1 MTCNDRMT
9 GERAVRKP
17 RREPGAPG
25 ERPAPGPTVGGMV
38 IADADPGRIDR
49 TSLIPF
55 YHQLKSLVVEQIA
68 REGLTP
74 GDRLP
79 SDHELCER
87 YGVSRTVAR
96 QALGELEFEG
106 VMAREK
112 GRGTFV
118 AQPKSAQGL
127 VQSLAGL
134 YDDVASHGMTL
145 RSEVRRLETIPA
157 KGRWQPTRGASG
169 TPVLVLERLRFIADC
184 RGCWSPPTCRPI
196 CPRSRSRRPGQR
208 IALRDHGSARRPAGD
223 RRRSVEAR
231 VANAS
236 LARDLG
242 LPKGGAVLFLASVGL
257 NAAGRPVEVFH
268 AFHRGDRTRFE
279 VALLRPADAGVV
291 ARLDRG

>member
-1 MTCNDRMT
+1 MVNADGT
-9 GERAVRKP
+9 GARPSAGRGDP
-17 RREPGAPG
+17 AGARG
-25 ERPAPGPTVGGMV
+25 
-38 IADADPGRIDR
+38 IDR

-55 YHQLKSLVVEQIA
+55 YHQLKSLVVEQIS
-68 REGLTP
+68 RDGLTP

-87 YGVSRTVAR
+87 YGVSRTVVR
-96 QALGELEFEG
+96 QALGELESEG
-106 VMAREK
+106 VLVREK

-157 KGRWQPTRGASG
+157 SGSVAAGLEVPSG
-169 TPVLVLERLRFIADC
+169 TPVLVLERLRFISELPWVLVTTYLPADLITGLDQEDLVNGSLYEIMD
-184 RGCWSPPTCRPI
+184 RQGARPVT
-196 CPRSRSRRPGQR
+196 G
-208 IALRDHGSARRPAGD
+208 
-223 RRRSVEAR
+223 RRSIEAR

-236 LARDLG
+236 LAKDLG
-242 LPKGGAVLFLASVGL
+242 LPKGGAVLFLSSVGR

-279 VALLRPADAGVV
+279 VALSRQADAGMVP
-291 ARLDRG
+291 AIDRG

>member
-1 MTCNDRMT
+1 
-9 GERAVRKP
+9 
-17 RREPGAPG
+17 
-25 ERPAPGPTVGGMV
+25 MV
-38 IADADPGRIDR
+38 IADGTGARPSAARLDPTGTRGIDR

-55 YHQLKSLVVEQIA
+55 YHQLKSLVVEQIS
-68 REGLTP
+68 RDGLTP

-96 QALGELEFEG
+96 QALGELESEG
-106 VMAREK
+106 VLVREK

-145 RSEVRRLETIPA
+145 RSQVRRLETVPA
-157 KGRWQPTRGASG
+157 PADVARDLQIATGA
-169 TPVLVLERLRFIADC
+169 PVLLLERLRYISELPWVLVTTYLPADLI
-184 RGCWSPPTCRPI
+184 GDLE
-196 CPRSRSRRPGQR
+196 QED
-208 IALRDHGSARRPAGD
+208 LEHGSLYEIMD
-223 RRRSVEAR
+223 RRGVRPVQGRRSIEAR
-231 VANAS
+231 VANAG

-242 LPKGGAVLFLASVGL
+242 LAKGAAVLFLSSVGRTG
-257 NAAGRPVEVFH
+257 AGRPVEVFH

-279 VALLRPADAGVV
+279 VELSVQSDAVVVPAI
-291 ARLDRG
+291 ARH